1 MKKIIVFYLAILL
14 PIPWIFWILRSDNS
28 LLFAIL
34 LLIYAIPYRTL
45 IDGWKLVDKKILK
58 WHEIWKLWIPW
69 KYRGFMKDLYFSN

>member
-14 PIPWIFWILRSDNS
+14 PIPLMFWISRSDNS
-28 LLFAIL
+28 LWFAIL
-34 LLIYAIPYRTL
+34 LLIYAALYRTA
-45 IDGWKLVDKKILK
+45 IECWRLVDKKILK